1 MKTSKKIL
9 GATLAL
15 SLIIPLS
22 GCGGSKYAVK
32 GCKPTENF
40 PCVPAED
47 NNTKDSLI
55 VTDSLNNIELGSDL
69 TTGSKITITP
79 KKIEEND
86 AYIVQGFA
94 IKDPEKLGKY
104 KKIDVT
110 IDGETISGTGQYG
123 EIKLNKDRET
133 VIELPEE
140 AIGKYVSFQIL
151 IDYQATSNVGEVEVT
166 VE

>member
-22 GCGGSKYAVK
+22 GCGGSKYAIK

-40 PCVPAED
+40 PCVPADE
-47 NNTKDSLI
+47 NNTNNSI
-55 VTDSLNNIELGSDL
+55 VVTDSWNTIKLGRDV
-69 TTGSKITITP
+69 TTGSKIIISPKTP
-79 KKIEEND
+79 DKINALD
-86 AYIVQGFA
+86 AMRFA
-94 IKDPEKLGKY
+94 INSADNSSHS
-104 KKIDVT
+104 KKIDV
-110 IDGETISGTGQYG
+110 IINGETISGTGQLA
-123 EIKLNKDRET
+123 EFELSKDSQT

-140 AIGKYVSFQIL
+140 AIGKYVSFDIL
-151 IDYQATSNVGEVEVT
+151 IHSDSYRAGEIKVT